1 MCAKH
6 VFSRRNG
13 EVFMMVN
20 QTDTLDGYSV
30 SIFCRFLQT
39 IRLTF
44 PFLQIFARTGAL
56 TSAPRWSQLSDF
68 IFSTKMLCALCPSS
82 YDRTANGNK
91 QINCENYPSKNL
103 KIKQNFRNFMPEKTL
118 SSLVRRMRSVTAAKT
133 AENVIFLRH

>member
-1 MCAKH
+1 
-6 VFSRRNG
+6 
-13 EVFMMVN
+13 MMVN

-44 PFLQIFARTGAL
+44 PFLQIFAHTGAL

-82 YDRTANGNK
+82 SGYHAGEIRDCQQSTAKKSAAFILFIHTSPPSPPPFFSPKHRTKNQYQHHNTAN
-91 QINCENYPSKNL
+91 PKNPL
-103 KIKQNFRNFMPEKTL
+103 YKKRQTEI
-118 SSLVRRMRSVTAAKT
+118 
-133 AENVIFLRH
+133 

>member
-39 IRLTF
+39 IRLTS
-44 PFLQIFARTGAL
+44 PFLQIFAHTGAL

-82 YDRTANGNK
+82 SEAKQKNMRGSGNML
-91 QINCENYPSKNL
+91 Q
-103 KIKQNFRNFMPEKTL
+103 
-118 SSLVRRMRSVTAAKT
+118 
-133 AENVIFLRH
+133 